1 MHQLFRSLMHAC
13 CDEWDVGYD
22 YIDYVEDYD
31 KQTLPE
37 SLQKLI
43 DEINATKPPKATSNE
58 ILNYLTTHGRFSS
71 WKGDVQ
77 HGTMFLVSMAVNKI
91 TY

>member
-1 MHQLFRSLMHAC
+1 MHDLFKALVHEC
-13 CDEWDVGYD
+13 CDEWNIGYD
-22 YIDYVEDYD
+22 HLDDLSSELI
-31 KQTLPE
+31 LPE

-58 ILNYLTTHGRFSS
+58 ILNYLTTHTRFSG
-71 WKGDVQ
+71 WRGDVQ
-77 HGTMFLVSMAVNKI
+77 HGTMFLVSMAEKKI

>member
-13 CDEWDVGYD
+13 CDEWNIGYD
-22 YIDYVEDYD
+22 HLDDLSSELI
-31 KQTLPE
+31 LPE

-77 HGTMFLVSMAVNKI
+77 YGTITLVLMAEKRI